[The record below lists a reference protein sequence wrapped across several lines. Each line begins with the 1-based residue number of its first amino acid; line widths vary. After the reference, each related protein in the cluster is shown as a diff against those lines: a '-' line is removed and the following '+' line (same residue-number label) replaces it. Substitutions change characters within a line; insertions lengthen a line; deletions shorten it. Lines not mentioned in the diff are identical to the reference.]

1 MEIPNSTICLIKFCS
16 LLLMLLFEISSV
28 LFLNCCLF
36 KSMYQIMEQL
46 RSFEVTNIHNS
57 RYKVVLS
64 FLTGKII
71 FTK

>member
-1 MEIPNSTICLIKFCS
+1 
-16 LLLMLLFEISSV
+16 
-28 LFLNCCLF
+28 
-36 KSMYQIMEQL
+36 MEQL